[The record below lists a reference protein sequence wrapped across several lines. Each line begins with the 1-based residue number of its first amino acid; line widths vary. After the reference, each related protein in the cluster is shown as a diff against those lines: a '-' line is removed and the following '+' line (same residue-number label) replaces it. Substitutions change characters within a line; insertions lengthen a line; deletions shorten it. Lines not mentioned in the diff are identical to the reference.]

1 MNGIV
6 NEELLPIIPLKISK
20 KDGEWQ
26 ELSLLLD
33 RGIEDEIALDA
44 SISDS
49 YNLETRP
56 DHQWLTPGKVLE
68 SDNNW
73 KPRAPYTGEI
83 ELAGRERE
91 AGIRMVS
98 QHPLNGM
105 LGTKLL
111 KWRRLTVDVV
121 ERGAVTVE
129 SMPRRSSSSITSW
142 YSRRTKLEE
151 PFGSDIQDYK
161 EWFFEDLAWATLMVR
176 NNGGRFNA
184 IWANIDTGDNTELGL
199 PTQMVEKL
207 GLTAS
212 GKCRVDTM
220 DGTVE
225 RNQGDAEIIWQ
236 GKKRQVKCVHLP
248 NDNPPVIGMRLL
260 KGDRLTI
267 DYDVPRPIVKIRRI
281 SEKTRSVRELLDSLR
296 NRRRS

>member
-6 NEELLPIIPLKISK
+6 NEQLLPIIPFKISK

-33 RGIEDEIALDA
+33 TGFDGEIALDA
-44 SISDS
+44 SLLDR
-49 YNLETRP
+49 YNLATWP

-73 KPRAPYTGEI
+73 KPRAPYTEKI

-129 SMPRRSSSSITSW
+129 SMPRRSSSSFTSW

-151 PFGSDIQDYK
+151 PFGEDLEDYL
-161 EWFFEDLAWATLMVR
+161 EWFYSYLAWTKLKVR
-176 NNGGRFNA
+176 NLEGRFNS
-184 IWANIDTGDNTELGL
+184 IWVNIDTGDSQELSL
-199 PTQMVEKL
+199 PTRMVERL

-212 GKCRVDTM
+212 GKRRVHTT
-220 DGTVE
+220 DGLVE
-225 RNQGDAEIIWQ
+225 RNQGEAEIIWQ
-236 GKKRQVKCVHLP
+236 GKKRRVECVHLP

-260 KGDRLTI
+260 KSNRLTI

-281 SEKTRSVRELLDSLR
+281 SEQARHVRGFLDSIQ
-296 NRRRS
+296 NHFRS